1 MNMSTT
7 ELTTKTTAAPAP
19 LAISNISDLVAN
31 TVQPYLDKRMTHAKG
46 MLKMASAMTIMNSD
60 DLAYV
65 LEQVKEKTRARNE
78 IEALRTTYSVPLNT
92 ALKSVNT
99 PCKAVIDVYDRAI
112 AIDRSAAEAF
122 MLAEQ
127 RAREQEEAARARLAR
142 VEAARR
148 EAEQREADRAAE
160 AQRAEVA
167 RLESERVALAE
178 DAQRRAAD
186 LVENA
191 TAQAESLL
199 AAGDSAGSAAASQI
213 VADAMRAETDAKA
226 AVEVLR
232 GQAAASIEA
241 INETAALAVVTSAPA
256 ASPTDPEKV
265 AGVSWK
271 KSFKHKVTD
280 IVKLCA
286 FVASNPT
293 MAHLVLPNDGEIKK
307 LVKQFGMQAALPG
320 VTVQKAIDMKV
331 RA

>member
-7 ELTTKTTAAPAP
+7 ELTKAASPAAGTA
-19 LAISNISDLVAN
+19 NITDLVAN
-31 TVQPYLDKRMTHAKG
+31 MRPDLAKTMTVAQG
-46 MLKMASAMTIMNSD
+46 MLKMATAMTITNSD
-60 DLAYV
+60 DLAYAQG
-65 LEQVKEKTRARNE
+65 E
-78 IEALRTTYSVPLNT
+78 
-92 ALKSVNT
+92 LKSVVGASKRLEERRKVFSGPLNDALKEVNGMFKPVSEALDQAGNKLRSLT
-99 PCKAVIDVYDRAI
+99 GAYLLAQERAKA
-112 AIDRSAAEAF
+112 E
-122 MLAEQ
+122 
-127 RAREQEEAARARLAR
+127 EEAARARLAR

-213 VADAMRAETDAKA
+213 AADAMRAETDAKA

-256 ASPTDPEKV
+256 ASPMEQEKV

-271 KSFKHKVTD
+271 KSFKHEVTD

-286 FVASNPT
+286 FIASNPT

-307 LVKQFGMQAALPG
+307 LVKQFGMQTDLPG
-320 VTVQKAIDMKV
+320 VTVQEAMDMKV